1 MASAA
6 VTKGTR
12 IHPSKPPALDVKKSA
27 AVKAQGAKKAALH
40 GKATGV
46 RKMRTSASFHRPKT
60 LKLAR
65 KPAYARRSAPAA
77 PGLDH
82 FAVIRQPLATESA
95 MRKMEDNNTLVF
107 LCDSRA
113 SKTMIKAAV
122 KELYEVEAERVNT
135 LIRPDGVKKAYV
147 RLVPSQEAL
156 EVAGRIGFI

>member
-1 MASAA
+1 MAS

-12 IHPSKPPALDVKKSA
+12 IHPSHTMNVDVKKSA
-27 AVKAQGAKKAALH
+27 AVKAQSAKKSALQ

-46 RKMRTSASFHRPKT
+46 RKIRTSASFHLPKT

-65 KPAYARRSAPAA
+65 KPTYVRKALPAVN
-77 PGLDH
+77 GLDH

-107 LCDSRA
+107 LCDPRA

-122 KELYEVEAERVNT
+122 KELYEVEADRVNT